1 MSDVLE
7 TQKGIFEFTTP
18 QTIDTGKWAN
28 EHLDCDAIIDNHG
41 STIVVYAFTLDPKYN
56 SSLGDFRRKK
66 YSKQKILKGISS
78 NGLNILE
85 SSPSWHIVFR

>member
-1 MSDVLE
+1 MNDILE
-7 TQKGIFEFTTP
+7 IQKGIFEFTNP

-56 SSLGDFRRKK
+56 SSLSDYR
-66 YSKQKILKGISS
+66 KQKYNNKKILRGISS
-78 NGLNILE
+78 NGLNSL
-85 SSPSWHIVFR
+85 V